1 MEVKK
6 TTKADLNKRTVFFLQ
21 IGLILVLL
29 MAYFIVQWRSYE
41 KAEIIQD
48 VYSDKLID
56 ELEIPITI
64 LPTPPPPVVP
74 VAPDEIKLIPDDIDK
89 EEDPIKS
96 SEIDNDPIA
105 LVDDIKEVKK
115 EVKIETVPF
124 IALEDVPI
132 FPGCES
138 LKENKDRKKCMSE
151 QITRFINKEFNTALG
166 SQLGLTGINKIN
178 VMFKIDENGNV
189 IDIQTRAVHPK
200 LEIEAR
206 RVIEA
211 LPKMKP
217 GKQRG
222 NPVIVQYSLPIIF
235 QVQN

>member
-29 MAYFIVQWRSYE
+29 LAYFIVQWRSYE
-41 KAEIIQD
+41 TAEINQD
-48 VYSDKLID
+48 QFVTTPIE

-64 LPTPPPPVVP
+64 LPTPPPPEIP
-74 VAPDEIKLIPDDIDK
+74 VAPDEIKLILDDEDI

-96 SEIDNDPIA
+96 SEIDNEPIA
-105 LVDDIKEVKK
+105 EMEDIKEVKK
-115 EVKIETVPF
+115 VVEVETVPF
-124 IALEDVPI
+124 ILIEDVPI

-138 LKENKDRKKCMSE
+138 LSNNVERKNCMSE
-151 QITRFINKEFNTALG
+151 KITKFINKEFNTALG
-166 SQLGLTGINKIN
+166 SQLGLKGINKIN
-178 VMFKIDENGNV
+178 VMFKIDTNG
-189 IDIQTRAVHPK
+189 DIVDIGARAPHPK
-200 LEIEAR
+200 LEEEAK
-206 RVIEA
+206 RVIQA

-222 NPVIVQYSLPIIF
+222 NPVIVQYAIPIIF
-235 QVQN
+235 KVQE

>member
-48 VYSDKLID
+48 VYSNKLID

-235 QVQN
+235 RVQD